1 MRIFARATPSSAW
14 RLLSPGSLK
23 CVDAEALLQSLEQHV
38 ATDGKVH
45 GLCVDFE
52 NTRVLISDAREL
64 YIVAKLAAAYNNS
77 LTAQHL
83 QHETDLYGDTYANTS
98 DKCVPARAPAH
109 APSDVVPPAGSDDPF
124 TYVQSKRRTPRTK
137 DGSGAQKA
145 QKAAEAHSEGRDAG
159 RKQVPKAWDAE
170 LMGDQFIY
178 DPTYEQNEELLPWN
192 VRDTEERYG
201 WYM

>member
-23 CVDAEALLQSLEQHV
+23 CLDAEALLRCLEQYV
-38 ATDGKVH
+38 AADGRVH

-77 LTAQHL
+77 LTAQQL
-83 QHETDLYGDTYANTS
+83 QHETDLYGDTYTNTS
-98 DKCVPARAPAH
+98 DTCVPARAPAH
-109 APSDVVPPAGSDDPF
+109 AALDVVPPAGPDDPF
-124 TYVQSKRRTPRTK
+124 TLVQSKRRTPRTT
-137 DGSGAQKA
+137 DVSGAQKA
-145 QKAAEAHSEGRDAG
+145 AAARSAGRDPASG
-159 RKQVPKAWDAE
+159 RKQAPQAWDAE

-192 VRDTEERYG
+192 VRETEERFG